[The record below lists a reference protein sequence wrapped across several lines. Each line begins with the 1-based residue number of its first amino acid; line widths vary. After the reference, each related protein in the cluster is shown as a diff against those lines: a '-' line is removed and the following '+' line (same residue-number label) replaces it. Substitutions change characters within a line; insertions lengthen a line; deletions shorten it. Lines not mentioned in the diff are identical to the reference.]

1 MKYLPVLLL
10 FLAVAFFV
18 LDKRTGQAIGFV
30 LALIAFLVV
39 LSEIKSAPKSYSS
52 NNEEEGEDENG
63 HSGSKPYPRSTFKPV
78 PTTVKAWKRARKTTN
93 KILDSNKEEPPEDD
107 DEPPQRGR

>member
-1 MKYLPVLLL
+1 MNYLPVLLL
-10 FLAVAFFV
+10 SLAVVFFV

-39 LSEIKSAPKSYSS
+39 LSEIKSAPKSYSG
-52 NNEEEGEDENG
+52 NNEEDEEDEDG
-63 HSGSKPYPRSTFKPV
+63 HSGSKPYPKSTFKPV
-78 PTTVKAWKRARKTTN
+78 PTTVKAWKIARKTTN

-107 DEPPQRGR
+107 EPPQRR

>member
-10 FLAVAFFV
+10 FLAVIFFV

-39 LSEIKSAPKSYSS
+39 LSEIKSAPKSYSDDAEED
-52 NNEEEGEDENG
+52 EEE

-107 DEPPQRGR
+107 EPPQRGR